1 MRLHNKN
8 VEKDLDLLLIRKT
21 QVYPK
26 IHVEHKDGRT
36 KTEDYELIAED
47 KHGFKTTYT
56 YTNHEELIHDS
67 NIIYELKY
75 KL

>member
-1 MRLHNKN
+1 MRLNNKN
-8 VEKDLDLLLIRKT
+8 VEKDLDSLLIMKT

-26 IHVEHKDGRT
+26 IHIDMENGKT
-36 KTEDYELIAED
+36 KIEEYELVAED
-47 KHGFKTTYT
+47 KHGFKTIYIYT
-56 YTNHEELIHDS
+56 DHEELIHDS